1 MSLSDRIRPNSE
13 AAPWVV
19 NEVRDLEKLKNALEA
34 ENDKLKQSLSFY
46 MSELAEAQK
55 RVDELGERLYHIT
68 GSEAWY
74 YIKYREKYKQ
84 SLKMNVVVE

>member
-19 NEVRDLEKLKNALEA
+19 NEVKDLEKLKDALEA
-34 ENDKLKQSLSFY
+34 ENEKLKQSLSFY

-55 RVDELGERLYHIT
+55 RVDELGERVYHIT
-68 GSEAWY
+68 GSYE
-74 YIKYREKYKQ
+74 
-84 SLKMNVVVE
+84 

>member
-46 MSELAEAQK
+46 MSELAEAKK

-68 GSEAWY
+68 GSYE
-74 YIKYREKYKQ
+74 
-84 SLKMNVVVE
+84 

>member
-19 NEVRDLEKLKNALEA
+19 NEVRDLEKLKDALEA
-34 ENDKLKQSLSFY
+34 ENEKLKQSLSFY

-68 GSEAWY
+68 GSYE
-74 YIKYREKYKQ
+74 
-84 SLKMNVVVE
+84 

>member
-1 MSLSDRIRPNSE
+1 MSLSNRIRPNSE

-19 NEVRDLEKLKNALEA
+19 NEVRDLEKLKDALEA

-46 MSELAEAQK
+46 MSELAEAKK

-68 GSEAWY
+68 GSYE
-74 YIKYREKYKQ
+74 
-84 SLKMNVVVE
+84 

>member
-1 MSLSDRIRPNSE
+1 MSLSDRIRPNGE

-19 NEVRDLEKLKNALEA
+19 NEVRDLEKLKDALEA
-34 ENDKLKQSLSFY
+34 ENEKLKQSLSFY

-68 GSEAWY
+68 GSYE
-74 YIKYREKYKQ
+74 
-84 SLKMNVVVE
+84 

>member
-19 NEVRDLEKLKNALEA
+19 NEVRDLEKLKDALEA
-34 ENDKLKQSLSFY
+34 ENEKLKQSLSFY
-46 MSELAEAQK
+46 MSELAEAKK

-68 GSEAWY
+68 GSYE
-74 YIKYREKYKQ
+74 
-84 SLKMNVVVE
+84 